1 MKIYYFILTLFF
13 CGISFA
19 QNSISGSVKDSKN
32 EPIPGVNIKIAGESL
47 GAITDA
53 TGKFVL
59 KAPAKLP
66 FTIEVS
72 SIGFASQKMQITS
85 LSKKIEV
92 VLQSED
98 TKLDDIVVSA
108 SRTPERIKES
118 PVTIERMT
126 IKDIKKSASP
136 SFYDGLENLKEVQ
149 MNTSSMSFK
158 SINTRGFATVSNTR
172 FMQLVDGMDN
182 SSPLLNFVIGNM
194 IGVSEID
201 VQNVELLPGA
211 SSALYGA
218 NAFNGILF
226 MNSKSPFISQGVSA
240 YVKYGQTNQKAAGAN
255 DYVDYGVRVAHA
267 FNKNFAAKANFT
279 FMKGTDWF
287 ATDYR
292 DKDLTNNVGLDRK
305 YYNYD
310 GINVY
315 GDEATTNIRNVAAGM
330 RDAGAITPAQYTV
343 FNSILPNY
351 NVSRTGY
358 NETDLTDNKVK
369 NAKIDFSLHFKPWAN
384 DTEIIWQSK
393 FGFGNTVYQGANRYY
408 LNGFFMQQHKLEV
421 KGKNFFVRGYFTTED
436 GGNSYDM
443 LFTGLNINRMWKSD
457 NQWFGEYAANF
468 VTSTLGGATPQQAH
482 TNARNAADTGRLIPG
497 TDAFKAAFNK
507 VISDPDVLT
516 GSKLV
521 DNSHMYH
528 SDANYNLKDI
538 VKFADIQVGGSFRL
552 FELNS
557 QGRIYTDKDSQ
568 INYNEYG
575 AYTQVQKKLMEDRLK
590 LTGSIRYDKAKN
602 FDGNFSPRLSAVYS
616 VGTQKNHVFRGSFQ
630 TGFRNPSTQ
639 DQYIGFNVGSA
650 VLVGSAP
657 DNLDRFSE
665 IRGGG
670 GFFGNISTTGQA
682 ILTALNGTPTST
694 VRLTGNDAYFNS
706 YTVASVKEFA
716 AYATANP
723 TDLPGAAAKLRK
735 SNANY
740 VKPEEVRAIELGYR
754 GQIGKLSYDING
766 YYNMYTNFIGN
777 LTVLSPYYGKTSETF
792 DFAKGATNTVPYTSS
807 NPSTNNPE
815 VQSLLAVKNGDTR
828 AYQLYTNTD
837 IKINSLGFG
846 LGLSYKLPK
855 NFEIGANYNYAQFD
869 FDQAKDQSFEAGF
882 NTPKH
887 RVKASFGNEKLF
899 KNFGFNISGRW
910 NQEYLWQSTF
920 ADGMIDAATVVDA
933 QINYSLPKL
942 KSVLKLGATNLG
954 GKEYQQVLGAG
965 LIGQQYFA
973 SLIINP

>member
-13 CGISFA
+13 CSISFA
-19 QNSISGSVKDSKN
+19 QTSISGSVKDTKN

-47 GAITDA
+47 GAISDA

-72 SIGFASQKMQITS
+72 SIGFTSQKVQVTS
-85 LSKKIEV
+85 LSNKVNV

-98 TKLDDIVVSA
+98 TRLDDIVVSA

-226 MNSKSPFISQGVSA
+226 MNSKSPFTSQGISA
-240 YVKYGQTNQKAAGAN
+240 YVKYGQTNQKAAGVN

-315 GDEATTNIRNVAAGM
+315 GDEATTNIKEVGNALVSL
-330 RDAGAITPAQYTV
+330 GAISAAQASV
-343 FNSILPNY
+343 LPNY

-358 NETDLTDNKVK
+358 DEVDLTDNKVK

-443 LFTGLNINRMWKSD
+443 LFTGLNINRQWKAD
-457 NQWFGEYAANF
+457 NVWFGQYAGAYIQ
-468 VTSTLGGATPQQAH
+468 STLLNGATPDQAH
-482 TNARNAADTGRLIPG
+482 AFARNVADTGRLMPG

-507 VISDPDVLT
+507 VISDPDVLV

-528 SDANYNLKDI
+528 SDANYNFKDI

-557 QGRIYTDKDSQ
+557 QGRIYTDLNSQ

-575 AYTQVQKKLMEDRLK
+575 AYTQIQKKLMEDRLK

-616 VGTQKNHVFRGSFQ
+616 AGSQKNHTFRGSFQ
-630 TGFRNPSTQ
+630 TGFRNPTTQ

-670 GFFGNISTTGQA
+670 GFFGSISSTGQA

-716 AYATANP
+716 AYAKANP
-723 TDLPGAAAKLRK
+723 TDLPGAAAKLKK
-735 SNANY
+735 STASY

-792 DFAKGATNTVPYTSS
+792 DFAQGAPNYIS
-807 NPSTNNPE
+807 NPA
-815 VQSLLAVKNGDTR
+815 VQSLLAITNGDTR

-869 FDQAKDQSFEAGF
+869 FDQAKDPSFEAGF

-887 RVKASFGNEKLF
+887 RVKASIGNEKLF

-920 ADGMIDAATVVDA
+920 ADGMIDAATVIDA

-973 SLIINP
+973 SLTINP